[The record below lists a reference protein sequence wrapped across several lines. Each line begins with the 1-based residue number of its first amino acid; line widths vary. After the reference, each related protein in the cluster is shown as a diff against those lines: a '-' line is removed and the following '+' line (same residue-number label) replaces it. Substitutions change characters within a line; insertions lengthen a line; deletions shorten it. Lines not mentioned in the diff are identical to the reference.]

1 MSEPL
6 AVLHITDTMQA
17 GGLERMAV
25 NLVNLL
31 PPDRCRAFLCS
42 TRRDGPLL
50 EELAPHVM
58 RLALRRRHRF
68 DVQAINKLVHFIREQ
83 NIQILHAHGPSL
95 FIAVVAAIFAPFP
108 AVIWHVHSGRLAI
121 GGRATWPY
129 RLVARRIKGV
139 FAVNQDLANWA
150 CQKLHL
156 PSSKVW
162 YVPNFSSKDHT
173 GKPKK
178 NITLPGRDG
187 WRIVCLANLRPLK
200 DHPTLL
206 HAMDLVIRQASHAHL
221 LLIGSTSNT
230 VYLESLQKL
239 ISKYQLDKH
248 VSLLGHR
255 DDVTSILNS
264 CDIGVLNS
272 VSEGFP
278 VTLLEYGMAEL
289 PTVATRVGQC
299 PEVLDEGRAG
309 ILVQPRSPL
318 QLAEALMELL
328 RSPDRRKYF
337 GKQLKLHVHEKFNQH
352 LVLEKFCHC
361 YESILGEQIDSIPSG
376 FYL

>member
-17 GGLERMAV
+17 GGLERVAV

-50 EELAPHVM
+50 EGLAPHVM
-58 RLALRRRHRF
+58 RLPLRRRHRF
-68 DVQAINKLVHFIREQ
+68 DVQAITKLVNFIREQ

-95 FIAVVAAIFAPFP
+95 FIAVVAAVFAPFP
-108 AVIWHVHSGRLAI
+108 AVIWHVHSGRLAV
-121 GGRATWPY
+121 GGRSTWPY

-139 FAVNQDLANWA
+139 FAVNQDLAGWA

-162 YVPNFSSKDHT
+162 YVPNFLSEDHT
-173 GKPKK
+173 RKPEE
-178 NITLPGRDG
+178 NINLPGRDG
-187 WRIVCLANLRPLK
+187 GRIVCLANLRPLK

-206 HAMDLVIRQASHAHL
+206 HAMDLVIRQASYAHL
-221 LLIGSTSNT
+221 ILIGSTSNT

-272 VSEGFP
+272 ISEGFP
-278 VTLLEYGMAEL
+278 MTLLEYGMAEL

-309 ILVQPRSPL
+309 ILVQPRSPS
-318 QLAEALMELL
+318 QLAEALVELL

-337 GKQLKLHVHEKFNQH
+337 GKQLNLHVHEKFNQH
-352 LVLEKFCHC
+352 HVLEKFCHC
-361 YESILGEQIDSIPSG
+361 YESILGEQKDCIPSG
-376 FYL
+376 L